1 MKLHEKIK
9 NVREERKLSQD
20 YVAHQLGLYQSQYS
34 RRESGET
41 KFLAEEIIQLS
52 RTLQTKIS
60 VLYSEEST
68 VYDNADQK
76 GDAFGQYGT
85 IMSNKLIE
93 QYETRLMEKDQ
104 IIYDLKQQIKYYK

>member
-1 MKLHEKIK
+1 M
-9 NVREERKLSQD
+9 
-20 YVAHQLGLYQSQYS
+20 GLDQSQYS

-60 VLYSEEST
+60 ELYNEDCT
-68 VYDNADQK
+68 VFNNVDQK
-76 GDAFGQYGT
+76 GGEFGQYVT
-85 IMSNKLIE
+85 VMSDKLIE

>member
-9 NVREERKLSQD
+9 NVREERKLSQE
-20 YVAHQLGLYQSQYS
+20 YVAHQLGLDQSQYS

-52 RTLQTKIS
+52 RALQTKIS
-60 VLYSEEST
+60 ELYSEEGT
-68 VYDNADQK
+68 VFNNVDQK
-76 GDAFGQYGT
+76 GGAFGQYVT
-85 IMSNKLIE
+85 VMSDKLIE

-104 IIYDLKQQIKYYK
+104 IIQDLKQQIKHYK